1 LSENLIDRLKQN
13 LPEHPGILGREDL
26 VNTAVI
32 VPLVFFDGDPH
43 FLFQKRSETIRQ
55 GGEICF
61 PGGRFDVHKDMDI
74 RETAIRETSEELG
87 IHRNAITIIGQL
99 DTLVAHMGVT
109 VDSFVATLSIGSPEE
124 LNINRSEVERIFFL
138 PLSLFRNAPEEYSV
152 LLSIQPSVTDELGN
166 EKVLFPAKELS
177 LPDRY
182 TRPWGHVRHNVY
194 AYRTGEG
201 VIWGITAA
209 IIRAVIRYTDMNR

>member
-1 LSENLIDRLKQN
+1 LNENLIERLKRK
-13 LPEHPGILGREDL
+13 LPAHPGILGREDL
-26 VNTAVI
+26 SNTAVI
-32 VPLVFFDGDPH
+32 VPLVFFDDDPY

-61 PGGRFDVHKDMDI
+61 PGGRFDMRKDSDI

-87 IHRNAITIIGQL
+87 IDRNAITIIGQL

-109 VDSFVATLSIGSPEE
+109 VDSYIAILSVEHHEE
-124 LNINRSEVERIFFL
+124 LRINRSEVERIFYL
-138 PLSLFRNAPEEYSV
+138 PLSVFRNAPEEYSV
-152 LLSIQPSVTDELGN
+152 LLSIQPSIIDELGN
-166 EKVLFPAKELS
+166 EKILFPAKELS

-182 TRPWGHVRHNVY
+182 TRPWGHVRHSVY

-201 VIWGITAA
+201 AIWGITAA
-209 IIRAVIRYTDMNR
+209 IIRAVMRYAEME